1 MPQMICTL
9 IILVYLGVPCTAV
22 QEVRHPASAFARSR
36 SRVLTRISDIVSDS
50 FLRLLQVV
58 YADNSKS
65 FMTFLNDETVSDIV
79 MTGDTLACDLTDV
92 IKVFRFCLL
101 DNDALILQEI
111 SH

>member
-1 MPQMICTL
+1 MIYIL
-9 IILVYLGVPCTAV
+9 MILVYLGVPCTAD
-22 QEVRHPASAFARSR
+22 QQVRYAASACAGSR

-58 YADNSKS
+58 YANNSKS
-65 FMTFLNDETVSDIV
+65 FMTLLNDETVSDIV

-92 IKVFRFCLL
+92 IKVFRFYLL